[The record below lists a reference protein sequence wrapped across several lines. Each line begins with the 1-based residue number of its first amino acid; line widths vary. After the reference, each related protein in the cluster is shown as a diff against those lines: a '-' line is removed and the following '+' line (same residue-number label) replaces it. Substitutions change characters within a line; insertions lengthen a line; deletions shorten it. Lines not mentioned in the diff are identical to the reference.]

1 MVKPRA
7 IHIELNN
14 SGEVHIEQNVQAIRH
29 LLQANV
35 PDPAGRYAKP
45 HGAYGRMQC
54 RSLWIV
60 PESEKGRFISQLMRR
75 LSYL

>member
-45 HGAYGRMQC
+45 HGAYGKLVDC
-54 RSLWIV
+54 A
-60 PESEKGRFISQLMRR
+60 
-75 LSYL
+75 